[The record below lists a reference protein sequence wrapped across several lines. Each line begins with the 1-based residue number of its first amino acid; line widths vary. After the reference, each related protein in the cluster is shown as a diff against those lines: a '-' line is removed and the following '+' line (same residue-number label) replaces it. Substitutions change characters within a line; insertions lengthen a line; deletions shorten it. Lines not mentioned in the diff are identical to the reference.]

1 MTSKKEHPAEGLLA
15 HCLWH
20 SIRLGTKASR
30 PETNGTISW
39 QRQASR
45 ASCTTIAD
53 AMSKTEVAAVK
64 GSALQSQTQHAAMTN
79 AVRCDGQR
87 TALQHRAE
95 DCGLRRGV
103 PVAAPCCRFAICQNH
118 PSFAHAMPPSL
129 QQNALRNIGHDLYG
143 SAATLR
149 RFRLKP
155 HLLHR
160 LSSVHPRPS
169 DFKAEDN
176 PMPIHGQTFAHNII
190 MYRG

>member
-53 AMSKTEVAAVK
+53 
-64 GSALQSQTQHAAMTN
+64 AMTN

-169 DFKAEDN
+169 DFMAEDD
-176 PMPIHGQTFAHNII
+176 PMPIQGQALAHNII